1 MKKLVM
7 ISLFLLIVLVLT
19 SVISASFEI
28 GNLSHSIDKQYGP
41 LDYIR
46 GWINISL
53 DNEPANSV
61 FEDSKGNSISLIDL
75 LKKNTDFDYS
85 CIPVN
90 CESGYSASNGEST
103 KSFNLGIGESKIIG
117 FKFNEDITIINSV
130 NFSVE
135 STATQACYNQLEI
148 DVFNDGTTEFGN
160 NKTTYGD
167 CSFLKSYGCFNESK
181 NVNEYSIGNY
191 PSKHCQ
197 RIKLSESPGFKL
209 GAWVKSNGDTRTLT
223 MTLYNLYGEEIE
235 GANCELP
242 ANTGEQE
249 IYCDITYLVTESKDY
264 YVCIYSDEYGSS
276 AIKGYSDTANGCGFY
291 GTGIQSENAAF
302 KIFAE
307 GKKFADVGTLNI
319 NNSLLYGNSLGE
331 EIQDYIIETYGS
343 LDCSSGCVVPIKFD
357 SKKEQEVTI
366 KDLEI
371 KYDTNLGPTTE
382 TNFYDLS
389 ENPAIVNADFQ
400 ELYLNEGNFSV
411 PLDKEDF
418 DFELTLDG
426 KDVISENVSI
436 GNVPIIES
444 LTPTRTASAFP
455 TQFKVIV
462 NSSRNITKYEWNF
475 GNNDTK
481 TTTTNK
487 ITYTYNSTGNYELKI
502 TITDSSQL
510 SSYKIF
516 NVLVVSPE
524 EIINTTIKKMQED
537 LSNIKSQIKDFPLF
551 YQESLDLILNTSE
564 TEDELKQIQR
574 DFNSASSEEDY
585 NKIMTDLLNL
595 EIPESIIISKSADS
609 IPFYPDEDKINLDI
623 LKTIGG
629 GDYNLSDEDKYLNS
643 IIAWNQ
649 ENLETKV
656 TFKEISARYE
666 SYDEKAILRIFKLKI
681 GEQGSLSETPYL
693 ILTKLDNLRFD
704 KNYLEKEESGYVY
717 ISLEETG
724 KTIIFSTTEKIDFI
738 DLPVFISPE
747 IDRLVISKEPTPP
760 EENGKWALLIL
771 ILFFLLI
778 IGIIGYIIL
787 QEWYKRQYEN
797 HLFKNRNNLYNLL
810 SYIGGS
816 KRKGLKDKEIVSKLR
831 KSGWGSEQI
840 DYAMK
845 KYSGKKT
852 GMAEIPVKKI
862 LDKFN
867 KKDIKKIPY
876 GRNLGRGNL
885 GQRRI

>member
-61 FEDSKGNSISLIDL
+61 FEDSEGNSISLIDL

-160 NKTTYGD
+160 DKISYSD

-209 GAWVKSNGDTRTLT
+209 GAWVKSNGDTRTLI

-242 ANTGEQE
+242 ANTGEEE

-629 GDYNLSDEDKYLNS
+629 GSYNTGDEDKYLNS

-649 ENLETKV
+649 ENLETK
-656 TFKEISARYE
+656 S
-666 SYDEKAILRIFKLKI
+666 KA
-681 GEQGSLSETPYL
+681 
-693 ILTKLDNLRFD
+693 
-704 KNYLEKEESGYVY
+704 V
-717 ISLEETG
+717 
-724 KTIIFSTTEKIDFI
+724 
-738 DLPVFISPE
+738 
-747 IDRLVISKEPTPP
+747 
-760 EENGKWALLIL
+760 
-771 ILFFLLI
+771 
-778 IGIIGYIIL
+778 
-787 QEWYKRQYEN
+787 
-797 HLFKNRNNLYNLL
+797 
-810 SYIGGS
+810 
-816 KRKGLKDKEIVSKLR
+816 
-831 KSGWGSEQI
+831 
-840 DYAMK
+840 
-845 KYSGKKT
+845 
-852 GMAEIPVKKI
+852 
-862 LDKFN
+862 
-867 KKDIKKIPY
+867 
-876 GRNLGRGNL
+876 
-885 GQRRI
+885 